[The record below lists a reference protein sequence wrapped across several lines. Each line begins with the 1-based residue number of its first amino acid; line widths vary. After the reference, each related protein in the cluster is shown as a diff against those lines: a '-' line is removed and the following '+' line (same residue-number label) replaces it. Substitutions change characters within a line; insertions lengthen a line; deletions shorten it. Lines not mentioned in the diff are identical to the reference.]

1 MVSRADPL
9 TLARRAVYGV
19 ALTYVSLL
27 IPSLLMILLTAH
39 LGHGFRFAYDWGCL
53 LLVST
58 PGLIGARLYSNALQN
73 FDRGRES
80 WSEQEIKLAESW
92 LAVVRRKEKLFNW
105 AVVVAAL
112 TSMALVIA
120 LAKRLGLSAPAETDW
135 RLTFYPA
142 LFFFSFIGPKGKLSQ
157 LGKRFA
163 PEPAP
168 PKGWSGK
175 IGRIHSDHWGGRRP
189 AVESAQS

>member
-1 MVSRADPL
+1 
-9 TLARRAVYGV
+9 
-19 ALTYVSLL
+19 
-27 IPSLLMILLTAH
+27 
-39 LGHGFRFAYDWGCL
+39 
-53 LLVST
+53 
-58 PGLIGARLYSNALQN
+58 
-73 FDRGRES
+73 
-80 WSEQEIKLAESW
+80 
-92 LAVVRRKEKLFNW
+92 
-105 AVVVAAL
+105 
-112 TSMALVIA
+112 MALVIA

-142 LFFFSFIGPKGKLSQ
+142 LFFFSFIGPKGGYDQ